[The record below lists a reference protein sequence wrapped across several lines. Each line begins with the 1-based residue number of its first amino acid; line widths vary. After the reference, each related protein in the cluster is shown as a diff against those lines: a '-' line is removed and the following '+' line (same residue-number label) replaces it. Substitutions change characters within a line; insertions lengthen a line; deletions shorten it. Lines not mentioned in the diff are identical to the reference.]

1 MIEDIKSFKELR
13 DRLAVPSGD
22 VLSFADPI
30 NFLATVTYA
39 QIAEQPIETV
49 ATGSTTVNVLNITR
63 LVFENTVATTVT
75 NFIGGQE
82 GQELKILGD
91 GYTTLQHGTNIFTNT
106 AANKLLAT
114 NKVYTFTKFSSGW
127 VENA

>member
-1 MIEDIKSFKELR
+1 MEELRSFKELR
-13 DRLAVPSGD
+13 DRLAIPSGE

-39 QIAEQPIETV
+39 QIAEQPLETAPV
-49 ATGSTTVNVLNITR
+49 GATTVNVLNITR
-63 LVFENTVATTVT
+63 VVFDNTTATTVT
-75 NFIGGQE
+75 DFTGEQLGQE
-82 GQELKILGD
+82 IKLLGD

-106 AANKLLAT
+106 AANKLLAV

-127 VENA
+127 IENA